1 MATPKSPFSFLDGI
15 FERVAAG
22 PQPPQWLV
30 HEAQQRLVLFLNHV
44 LMQEKEAMNR
54 LVRQKG
60 RVARVQWRSY
70 SLALVITPAGLFNVA
85 PETATPDLRLEV
97 TEASPFTLA
106 KGTLRGDKPAIRI
119 EGDVQL
125 AAEINWLVDH
135 VRWDVEEDLARVIGD
150 TPAHTVAQVAGR
162 ATQALRQF
170 VGSRMARSDAA
181 AAASSTPSSTS
192 APSTSSA
199 AAAAAYVA
207 PVGSAAPAGTTAPA
221 VPAAGVSVA
230 PVLLSPPG
238 GADRADA

>member
-1 MATPKSPFSFLDGI
+1 MATPQSPFSFLDGI

-44 LMQEKEAMNR
+44 LMQEKEATNR

-97 TEASPFTLA
+97 TQTSPFSLA
-106 KGTLRGDKPAIRI
+106 QGALRGDKPAIRI

-162 ATQALRQF
+162 GAQALQQF
-170 VGSRMARSDAA
+170 VGSRIARSDAA
-181 AAASSTPSSTS
+181 APFTSTPS
-192 APSTSSA
+192 APA
-199 AAAAAYVA
+199 ATNTAAYVPPIA
-207 PVGSAAPAGTTAPA
+207 PSMGASAAPAP
-221 VPAAGVSVA
+221 
-230 PVLLSPPG
+230 LSPTG